1 MFIFK
6 KNSLFL
12 FMYSFSFTKIF
23 FFYQKRGFLN
33 KIYHDLKSK
42 FKKKPKK
49 KKSCLNNFDIL
60 YEKNKRIII

>member
-23 FFYQKRGFLN
+23 SFYQKRGFLN

-42 FKKKPKK
+42 FLKKPNKK
-49 KKSCLNNFDIL
+49 NLASVNFDIL